1 MVLLASPTG
10 NQGGDEMDA
19 RALIAAVLIVAG
31 CASANSPP
39 PPVRLVKDAEAVKP
53 CKLLGVVTDTDTDD
67 LVKKARKL
75 GSDTVLITGTRQEF
89 HFPSMKTVILAEAYR
104 CA

>member
-1 MVLLASPTG
+1 
-10 NQGGDEMDA
+10 MDA
-19 RALIAAVLIVAG
+19 KALIAAVLIVAG

-39 PPVRLVKDAEAVKP
+39 GAVRLVKDAEAVKP
-53 CKLLGVVTDTDTDD
+53 CTLRGVVTDTDTDD

-75 GSDTVLITGTRQEF
+75 GGDTVLITGTREEF

-104 CA
+104 CG